1 MIACKLTDEMI
12 LKRAEWTKEIHE
24 VNPNDLGKS
33 HIVVVVDWMYE
44 EAHIG
49 LQLVSLL
56 DGWNFFGYIYKACI
70 GIIKNLY
77 TSWSVNIV

>member
-12 LKRAEWTKEIHE
+12 LKRAEWTKEIHV

-33 HIVVVVDWMYE
+33 HIVVIVDWMYE

-56 DGWNFFGYIYKACI
+56 MDGTSLAIYIRLILVSY
-70 GIIKNLY
+70 Y
-77 TSWSVNIV
+77 TRVGQ